1 MRKIGP
7 VLYLAFSLIIS
18 SASAL
23 EPIPDKLVVLG
34 FDDCNK
40 SDRNFVAG
48 VLKEYGF
55 GATFYVTE
63 GLGFLGNKRHYVTW
77 KEIKELNDMGFEI
90 GNHTKTHPNV
100 TRISREYFSKELE
113 HIEGRCAQY
122 KITKP
127 ITFAY
132 PGFSH
137 DLKSVQVLQ
146 EKGYHFSRRGVGP
159 EFKDS
164 GSGSRG
170 PVYDPLEDHPLL
182 IPTTGYAGPK
192 WGVEDLKWAISKARN
207 GKIAVICFHGVPA
220 LDHPWVNCDQDK
232 FKEYMKLMKEEG
244 CVVISMRD
252 LSKYVDHKKGPS
264 DPYGPIKKR
273 KTK

>member
-1 MRKIGP
+1 M
-7 VLYLAFSLIIS
+7 FSLVVPF
-18 SASAL
+18 ASAL

-40 SDRNFVAG
+40 SDRAFVAG

-77 KEIKELNDMGFEI
+77 NEIKELHDMGFEI

-100 TRISREYFSKELE
+100 TRISREKFSKELE
-113 HIEGRCAQY
+113 HIEARCAQY

-127 ITFAY
+127 TTFAY
-132 PGFSH
+132 PGFSN
-137 DLKSVQVLQ
+137 DLKSVQVLK

-170 PVYDPLEDHPLL
+170 PVYDPSEDHPLL

-192 WGVEDLKWAISKARN
+192 WGMEDLKWAISKARN

-220 LDHPWVNCDQDK
+220 LDHPWVNCDQDQ
-232 FKEYMKLMKEEG
+232 FREYMKFMKEEG
-244 CVVISMRD
+244 CVVISTRD
-252 LSKYVDHKKGPS
+252 LSKYVDYKKGPT

-273 KTK
+273 TKK

>member
-7 VLYLAFSLIIS
+7 VLYLAFSLLDPF
-18 SASAL
+18 ASAL

-40 SDRNFVAG
+40 SDRTFVAG

-77 KEIKELNDMGFEI
+77 NEIKELHDMGFEI

-100 TRISREYFSKELE
+100 TRISREKFSEELE
-113 HIEGRCAQY
+113 HIEARCAQY

-127 ITFAY
+127 TTFAY
-132 PGFSH
+132 PGFSN
-137 DLKSVQVLQ
+137 DLKSVQVLK

-170 PVYDPLEDHPLL
+170 PVYDPSEDHPLL

-192 WGVEDLKWAISKARN
+192 WGIEDLKWAISKARN

-220 LDHPWVNCDQDK
+220 LDHPWVNCDQDQ
-232 FKEYMKLMKEEG
+232 FREYMKYMKEEG
-244 CVVISMRD
+244 CVVISTRD
-252 LSKYVDHKKGPS
+252 LSKYVDYKKGPT

-273 KTK
+273 TKK

>member
-1 MRKIGP
+1 
-7 VLYLAFSLIIS
+7 
-18 SASAL
+18 AL

-100 TRISREYFSKELE
+100 TRISREKFSKELE
-113 HIEGRCAQY
+113 HIEGRCDQY

-127 ITFAY
+127 TTFAY

-192 WGVEDLKWAISKARN
+192 WGIEDLKWAISKARD